1 MDSRSSTERVGS
13 AARTSVIG
21 TVVGAFAFFDGVFL
35 GAPIAL
41 LAASFRPALVY
52 AVATVVVILLVDRLL
67 HAGSTGAG
75 TTGSRVTARG
85 SRTRLEAMRAS
96 RLMSHPVAWIQNGSD
111 RWYAFAAAVANPI
124 LDRRARQVHRRQ
136 ADRQTANRARGR
148 RLRAPVRRDVDDR
161 RLRPGRHAPRRVALR
176 RVDHDEK
183 DGREAEQSRRRRP
196 GQTPRGRQ
204 GSRSRPV
211 EGRIHLAM
219 PDVAVVMKTMPTMAK
234 AIPTSSNGQFGPR
247 EIRSS
252 RPAAKLTRA
261 R

>member
-52 AVATVVVILLVDRLL
+52 AVATVVVILLVIACCSWVDRRWDDWFSG
-67 HAGSTGAG
+67 HG
-75 TTGSRVTARG
+75 TRIEN
-85 SRTRLEAMRAS
+85 RLEAMRAS

-124 LDRRARQVHRRQ
+124 LIAALGEVHRRQ

-148 RLRAPVRRDVDDR
+148 RLRDPVRRDVDDR
-161 RLRPGRHAPRRVALR
+161 RLRAGRHAPRR
-176 RVDHDEK
+176 
-183 DGREAEQSRRRRP
+183 
-196 GQTPRGRQ
+196 
-204 GSRSRPV
+204 
-211 EGRIHLAM
+211 
-219 PDVAVVMKTMPTMAK
+219 
-234 AIPTSSNGQFGPR
+234 
-247 EIRSS
+247 
-252 RPAAKLTRA
+252 
-261 R
+261 